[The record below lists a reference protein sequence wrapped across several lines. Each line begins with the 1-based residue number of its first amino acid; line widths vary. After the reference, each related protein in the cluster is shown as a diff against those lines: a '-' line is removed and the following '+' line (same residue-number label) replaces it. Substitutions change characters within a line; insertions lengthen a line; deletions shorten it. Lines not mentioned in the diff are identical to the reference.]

1 MNTLPDHLV
10 DAPTRFNPDNGKR
23 FSRIAFGLGSVFT
36 VISLFGAIRDIGQFA
51 HSWLFAFAFAFTIS
65 VGALFWT
72 ILHNST
78 DSEWGVLV
86 RRQMENL
93 ATGLWVLPIA
103 FVPLVLFCG
112 PSLWKWWHIPSGV
125 DVLLDLKSAFLN
137 KPSFCVRSAF
147 YFFALGYLAFALR
160 RESVL
165 QDESGCSSH
174 TFRLRRLSIS
184 GLPILAVC
192 LTFAA
197 VDWLMALD
205 HHWFSTMWGVYVFA
219 GSAGSSMALLVIL
232 VAWLRRSGYL
242 RQTSVEHFHVMGK
255 FLLAFTVF
263 WAYVGFSQYML
274 IWYANIPEETIY
286 FKVRNTGGWHTLSTV
301 LVIGRFFVPF
311 PILLFQSSK
320 KSTPILLS
328 VCAWIVVMQLLD
340 VYLIV
345 MPALKPDGFSPS
357 ILDVT
362 CLVAVCA
369 LCAGVFLRSL
379 RCSALFPLRDP
390 RLSGSISLYN

>member
-1 MNTLPDHLV
+1 MNTLPDDL
-10 DAPTRFNPDNGKR
+10 AEGPTQFSSAHGKR
-23 FSRIAFGLGSVFT
+23 VSRIAFGLCGLFT
-36 VISLFGAIRDIGQFA
+36 AISFFGATRDIRQFS

-93 ATGLWVLPIA
+93 SSGLWVLPIA
-103 FVPLVLFCG
+103 FIPLVLFCA
-112 PSLWKWWHIPSGV
+112 PSLWKWWQTPSGV

-137 KPSFCVRSAF
+137 KSFFCVRSAL
-147 YFFALGYLAFALR
+147 YFLSLGYLAFALR
-160 RESVL
+160 RHSVL
-165 QDESGCSSH
+165 QDASGSSFH
-174 TFRLRRLSIS
+174 TYRVRRLSIS

-242 RQTSVEHFHVMGK
+242 LQINVEHFHVMGK

-286 FKVRNTGGWHTLSTV
+286 FKVRNTGGWHVLSTL
-301 LVIGRFFVPF
+301 LVIGRFFIPF

-320 KSTPILLS
+320 KKAPILLP
-328 VCAWIVVMQLLD
+328 VCAWIILMQLLD

-357 ILDVT
+357 FLDAT
-362 CLVAVCA
+362 CLIAVCT
-369 LCAGVFLRSL
+369 LCVGVFFRSL
-379 RCSALFPLRDP
+379 RRSALFPLRDP
-390 RLSGSISLYN
+390 RLGGSVSLHN